1 MKVAV
6 VGLGKLGL
14 PLAALLA
21 ASGNEVHGF
30 DLSSSQRDLIKSGEF
45 NFKEP
50 RLNELLLKSRESFV
64 VSDSISE
71 AINDVALVFVIVPT
85 PSMPSGEF
93 TNEFVLD
100 ALNEIGTAIAGID
113 KRIVID
119 IVSTVMPNS
128 CVGELSEAIEMS
140 SGRKIGEDLGL
151 CYNPEFIA
159 LGSVI
164 HDMEYPD
171 MHLIGQSSIWAGE
184 LVEITLKT
192 ITRREVPT
200 RRMSLY

>member
-71 AINDVALVFVIVPT
+71 AIKDVALVFVIVPT

-93 TNEFVLD
+93 TNEFVMD
-100 ALNEIGTAIAGID
+100 ALNEIGRANAGSNKKIVIIYAAQCRNRNAGI
-113 KRIVID
+113 
-119 IVSTVMPNS
+119 
-128 CVGELSEAIEMS
+128 G
-140 SGRKIGEDLGL
+140 
-151 CYNPEFIA
+151 
-159 LGSVI
+159 
-164 HDMEYPD
+164 
-171 MHLIGQSSIWAGE
+171 
-184 LVEITLKT
+184 TLDGFLK
-192 ITRREVPT
+192 ITRNINLVIRST
-200 RRMSLY
+200 YDTA